1 MYPITTT
8 IDSSSPLIDYQPN
21 TQVWRRGGWEGD
33 KFASK
38 YQDGTFMY
46 CINATGATA
55 TFNFTGT
62 EVHIYGA
69 YRYNSGPYTVT
80 IDGVKSD
87 YFRAN
92 GSAPAANDDQQL
104 FQVELYGIDD
114 LEPGTHAVIVT
125 NEWANAPMRK
135 AGLDHVDIDYV
146 TFSSSVESNLS
157 STVQTE
163 DAGYFSFAPQDAW
176 TNVLGDE
183 FNEGGEQWARLI
195 LAQLLDID
203 HSTSLAMNTSATV
216 SLKFKGDRVALY
228 GAYGQS
234 YSPYSARL
242 DDGPTFTLNA
252 SRTDEPMY
260 QQLLFKADSL
270 DANTEHNLTLAS
282 LSDLKFSVDYAEV
295 DKDSNPVTASSSFS
309 SIPTSTSLSPGSASI
324 VNYKTAQKS
333 GSTSTVSTSTSAT
346 SDSDTPTAISTP
358 SHALSSAQA
367 GGIAAGSVLGAAAL
381 LLIGFLLW
389 RQARKHKKSSTPP
402 PSPAPERPDPQFIPY
417 APPASSTD
425 HFMLAPPPSA
435 GPTISSLSS
444 RFLPGSS
451 VSYPQSAYTQR
462 SRGLPSEPEP
472 PHYTRI

>member
-1 MYPITTT
+1 MYPVTTT

-92 GSAPAANDDQQL
+92 GSAPAENDDQQL

-114 LEPGTHAVIVT
+114 LTPGTHEVIVT

-146 TFSSSVESNLS
+146 TFSSSVDSNSS

-203 HSTSLAMNTSATV
+203 HSTSLAMSTSATV

-228 GAYGQS
+228 GAYGQG
-234 YSPYSARL
+234 YSPYSAQL
-242 DDGPTFTLNA
+242 DDGPTYTLNA

-270 DANTEHNLTLAS
+270 DANTKHNLTLAS
-282 LSDLKFSVDYAEV
+282 LSDFKFSVDYAEV
-295 DKDSNPVTASSSFS
+295 DKDSNPVTAASSF
-309 SIPTSTSLSPGSASI
+309 SI

-333 GSTSTVSTSTSAT
+333 GSTSTVSTSTAAT

-381 LLIGFLLW
+381 LLIGFLFW

-402 PSPAPERPDPQFIPY
+402 PSPVPERPDPQFIPY

-425 HFMLAPPPSA
+425 AFMLAPPPSA
-435 GPTISSLSS
+435 GPTMSSLSS
-444 RFLPGSS
+444 RYLPGSS
-451 VSYPQSAYTQR
+451 VSYPQSSYTQR
-462 SRGLPSEPEP
+462 LRGLPSEPEP